1 MAIYYRSTKY
11 NTNNWRLWIR
21 KKNKKLIKKLES
33 VDLKHY
39 NDPKIFNE
47 YLNDMQK
54 FHKNIDEYNPSKIL
68 KLLIAFH
75 DMVAD
80 MISNKSV
87 IE

>member
-1 MAIYYRSTKY
+1 MEA
-11 NTNNWRLWIR
+11 LDQ

-39 NDPKIFNE
+39 NDPKTFNE

-54 FHKNIDEYNPSKIL
+54 FHKNIDEFNPSKIR

-80 MISNKSV
+80 MISNESV